1 MKFLYSF
8 IILIF
13 ISSDVAADD
22 IEKVD
27 FIAESG
33 AGLTDALCTFD
44 RFLQCV
50 GDSEKLCRSQMNWVV
65 VPHCLKKYDGTIP
78 EKMSENQAQKIGG
91 RLKECVVITY
101 AAFNQVDHENF
112 SACMTK

>member
-1 MKFLYSF
+1 MKFLYGF

-33 AGLTDALCTFD
+33 AGLTDALCTVD
-44 RFLQCV
+44 RF
-50 GDSEKLCRSQMNWVV
+50 
-65 VPHCLKKYDGTIP
+65 
-78 EKMSENQAQKIGG
+78 
-91 RLKECVVITY
+91 
-101 AAFNQVDHENF
+101 F
-112 SACMTK
+112 SVESVLA